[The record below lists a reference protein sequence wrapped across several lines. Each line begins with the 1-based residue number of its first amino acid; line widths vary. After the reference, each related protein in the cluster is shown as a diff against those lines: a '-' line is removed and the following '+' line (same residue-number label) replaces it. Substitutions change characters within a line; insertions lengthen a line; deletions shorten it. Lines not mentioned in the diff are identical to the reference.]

1 MTGADSGEIVLE
13 DVEIRY
19 GAAPEQY
26 VVACRDLSLRVG
38 GGEFV
43 VLIGRSGCGKTSV
56 LHAIDGLVPYS
67 AGRILVDGKLVTG
80 PGRDRAMVFQS
91 PTLLP
96 WRRVIDNVT
105 YGREITRGKSEARE
119 HAMGLLRLVG
129 LEGFEGAWPR
139 QLSGGMR
146 QRVNLARA
154 LAVEPDVL
162 LLDEPFSAL
171 DAQTREQMQSELLR
185 IRRERKDAGRL
196 LTMVFV
202 THDIHEAVYLADRVI
217 ALTPRPGRVL
227 AEITIDLGRP
237 REKRVRETRVFQ
249 DYVGQMRDLL
259 D

>member
-1 MTGADSGEIVLE
+1 M
-13 DVEIRY
+13 
-19 GAAPEQY
+19 
-26 VVACRDLSLRVG
+26 
-38 GGEFV
+38 
-43 VLIGRSGCGKTSV
+43 
-56 LHAIDGLVPYS
+56 
-67 AGRILVDGKLVTG
+67 
-80 PGRDRAMVFQS
+80 
-91 PTLLP
+91 
-96 WRRVIDNVT
+96 IDNVT

-119 HAMGLLRLVG
+119 YAMGLLRLVG